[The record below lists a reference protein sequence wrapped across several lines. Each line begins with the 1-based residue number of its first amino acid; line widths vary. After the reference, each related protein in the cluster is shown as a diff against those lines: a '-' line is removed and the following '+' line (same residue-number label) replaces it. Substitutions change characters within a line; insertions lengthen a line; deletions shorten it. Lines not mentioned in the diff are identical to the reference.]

1 MTATTTD
8 PTPEFSAIVTTDQDS
23 QLADLKARYPKVRE
37 PILVALHIL
46 AQNPGV
52 GIDDA
57 KAQAA
62 LRGVRI
68 TAASLNAAQRLLS
81 RQDGAPAV
89 AATPARA
96 RRNGAVAATKP
107 QPRRPRAA
115 KPDLNAEALIRGVV
129 SKIQDQGNAETER
142 LRDAMRKAIAVLEAA
157 ART

>member
-1 MTATTTD
+1 MTDTE
-8 PTPEFSAIVTTDQDS
+8 PIPQPSAGGTSDQDA
-23 QLADLKARYPKVRE
+23 QFAQLKARYPKVRE

-46 AQNPGV
+46 SQNPD
-52 GIDDA
+52 IDPDDA